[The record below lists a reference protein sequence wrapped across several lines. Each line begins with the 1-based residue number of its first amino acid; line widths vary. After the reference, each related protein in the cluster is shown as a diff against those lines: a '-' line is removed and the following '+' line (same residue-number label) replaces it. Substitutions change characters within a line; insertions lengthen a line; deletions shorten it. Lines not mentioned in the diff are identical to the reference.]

1 MVDFAGWSLPV
12 QYSELGII
20 ESCLHTRSRAS
31 LFDVSHMLQ
40 VGVFGRDREDF
51 IESLT
56 VGDIKGLKEGES
68 RLSVFTNENGGII
81 DDTVVTKRKDSLAIV
96 LNAGCADKDLKHIQS
111 AVKRF
116 GKDVELVVNRE
127 RSLMALQGPQSVSVL
142 QQLMSVD
149 LSRVAFMHSLDN
161 VVVAGIEGCSISRSG
176 YTGEDGFEI
185 SVPTD
190 DGTNHIAESLMGQKD
205 TVKLAGLG
213 ARDTLRI
220 EAGLCL
226 YGSDIDEKT
235 TPIEAGLAWTVGKRR
250 RAEAGFP
257 GADKILYQITQ
268 GVSKKRVG
276 LMVNS
281 GPPARHDNLIYAG
294 DSIVG
299 KTTSGTFS
307 PSLGKPVSIGYIA
320 TQHSALGTEL
330 SVDVRAKK
338 NSVTITKMPF
348 VKANYY
354 RIP

>member
-12 QYSELGII
+12 QYSDLGII
-20 ESCLHTRSRAS
+20 DSCLHTRSRAS

-40 VGVFGRDREDF
+40 IGVFGRDREDF

-68 RLSVFTNENGGII
+68 KLSVFTNENGGII
-81 DDTVVTKRKDSLAIV
+81 DDTVITKRKDSLAIV
-96 LNAGCADKDLKHIQS
+96 LNAGCADKDLKHLQS
-111 AVKRF
+111 ALKNF

-127 RSLMALQGPQSVSVL
+127 RSLMALQGPQAVSVL

-149 LSRVAFMHSLDN
+149 LSRVAFMHSLEN
-161 VVVAGIEGCSISRSG
+161 VVVAGVDGCSISRSG

-185 SVPTD
+185 SIPTD
-190 DGTNHIAESLMGQKD
+190 DGANHIAESLMRQKD

-226 YGSDIDEKT
+226 YGSDIDEGT

-257 GADKILYQITQ
+257 GADKILSQITQ

-281 GPPARHDNLIYAG
+281 GPPARHDNAIYAG
-294 DSIVG
+294 DSVVG
-299 KTTSGTFS
+299 RTTSGTFS
-307 PSLGKPVSIGYIA
+307 PSLGKPVSIGYVTA
-320 TQHSALGTEL
+320 QHTALGTEL
-330 SVDVRAKK
+330 SVDVRGKK
-338 NSVTITKMPF
+338 NSVTIAKMPF
-348 VKANYY
+348 VKASYY